1 LYPYPQ
7 FLAKLGWSK
16 LKPIPTLFD
25 KALKLNRKFKI
36 ILTGRKTATSDA
48 KGETSTTGNPQSRI
62 GGKSGM
68 SLIFWLLNA
77 LIIRTDNLLP
87 K

>member
-1 LYPYPQ
+1 
-7 FLAKLGWSK
+7 
-16 LKPIPTLFD
+16 
-25 KALKLNRKFKI
+25 
-36 ILTGRKTATSDA
+36 LTGEKPAISNA
-48 KGETSTTGNPQSRI
+48 KEETSTTSNPQPRL

-77 LIIRTDNLLP
+77 WKIRTDNLLS